1 MITPQHAIRNPM
13 DTGRNHFRRTN
24 RNGHGQHG
32 KSSREG
38 SMESFQSQESQRA
51 VSGPGDSSR
60 GATKP
65 LRGGLP
71 YNEYFR
77 LRNASKIKARREAGL
92 CGQCGTIPSLKF
104 YCPDCAESRNQ
115 YQRARRLIRFRNCFC
130 GKPATC
136 FRFGNF
142 YCDTHGENEK
152 SRHQMS
158 EREARESYLQSKRE
172 YSARIYRERKAQ
184 GLCICGRPAM
194 QGVVACEKCRR
205 WQGKINAPKQPSYN
219 HPWKL

>member
-1 MITPQHAIRNPM
+1 MMALRNAIRNTM
-13 DTGRNHFRRTN
+13 DTCGNHLRGTD
-24 RNGHGQHG
+24 RNGHRKHG
-32 KSSREG
+32 EGRSESRVEG
-38 SMESFQSQESQRA
+38 VQSAESKRA
-51 VSGPGDSSR
+51 VSGAGNSSR

-77 LRNASKIKARREAGL
+77 RKNAAKIKARRESGL
-92 CGQCGTIPSLKF
+92 CGQCGTAPSVKF
-104 YCPDCAESRNQ
+104 YCPDCAQSRNE
-115 YQRARRLIRFRNCFC
+115 YQRARKLIRFRNCHC

-142 YCDTHGENEK
+142 YCDTHREAEK

-172 YSARIYRERKAQ
+172 YAARVYRERKEQ

-205 WQGKINAPKQPSYN
+205 WQGKINAPKQPSCN
-219 HPWKL
+219 HPWKR